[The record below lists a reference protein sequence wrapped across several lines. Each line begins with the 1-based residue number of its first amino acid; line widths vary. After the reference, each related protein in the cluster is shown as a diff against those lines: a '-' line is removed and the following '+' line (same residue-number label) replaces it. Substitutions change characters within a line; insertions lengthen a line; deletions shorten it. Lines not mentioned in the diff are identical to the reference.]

1 VPIICPTVTAEDLQT
16 YNLQIKKVTPFVHRI
31 QIDLMDGKFTPNK
44 SVSPAEAWWPVGM
57 KADVHLM
64 FSDPMQAVQEVIK
77 HSPNLIIIHAE
88 SDGDFDKVRDFCR
101 NNNVNLGVAL
111 LPKTKPQLILK
122 KLDQIDHVLIFSGNL
137 GYQGGSHADLG
148 LLEKVTYLKERKPNL
163 EIGWD
168 GGVSDRNVSEL
179 VFGGVDVLNVG
190 GFIQKSD
197 NPEKAYNTLFRIADE
212 TGTT

>member
-1 VPIICPTVTAEDLQT
+1 VPIICPTITAEDLTT
-16 YNLQIKKVTPFVHRI
+16 YNLQIEKVTPFVHRI

-64 FSDPMQAVQEVIK
+64 FSDPTQAAQEVIK

-88 SDGDFDKVRDFCR
+88 ADGDFQKLYELCR
-101 NNNVNLGVAL
+101 HKSVKIGLAL
-111 LPKTKPQLILK
+111 LASTDPKVIKNVLSK
-122 KLDQIDHVLIFSGNL
+122 IDHVLIFSGNL
-137 GYQGGSHADLG
+137 GHQGGSVADLA
-148 LLEKVTYLKERKPNL
+148 LLEKVKYLKERNPEL

-168 GGVSDRNVSEL
+168 GGINDRNVSEL

-190 GFIQKSD
+190 GFIQNAE
-197 NPEKAYNTLFRIADE
+197 NPEKAYNVLFRIADE